1 VCAVGV
7 QLEFQPG
14 APVALSRRFSEA
26 GLGYSFSDRAEVW
39 VELSSMALAAGAG
52 VDDLGFVERLRV
64 SAEAADG
71 SLPSVELVADGR
83 PGAADPWLLE
93 GAAGVNLVPYLEA
106 AALVFEVELVGDL
119 PRRQWSL
126 VVDACF
132 SLAAS
137 YRVGPGDL

>member
-7 QLEFQPG
+7 QLDFPPG
-14 APVALSRRFSEA
+14 APVALSRRFSDVE
-26 GLGYSFSDRAEVW
+26 LGYSFSDRADVT
-39 VELSSMALAAGAG
+39 VELSSMALAAGEG
-52 VDDLGFVERLRV
+52 VDDLTFVERLRV

-71 SLPSVELVADGR
+71 SLPPVELIADGR
-83 PGAADPWLLE
+83 PDAADPWLLE
-93 GAAGVNLVPYLEA
+93 GPASVNLVPFFEA

-119 PRRQWSL
+119 PRRDWTL